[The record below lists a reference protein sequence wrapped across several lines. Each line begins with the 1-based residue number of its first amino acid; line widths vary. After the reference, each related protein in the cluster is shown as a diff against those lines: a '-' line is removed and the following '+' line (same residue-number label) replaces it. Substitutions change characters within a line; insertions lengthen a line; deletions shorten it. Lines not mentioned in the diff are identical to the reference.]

1 MHGLGH
7 FLGLDVHDVGN
18 YKLNGQ
24 DRLLKPGMVLTVEPG
39 IYIASDSDVPEQ
51 YKGIGVRIED
61 DVVVTAT
68 GVDILTADVPKT
80 VKDIEALIQPANK
93 ESKKENTKEGSK
105 A

>member
-1 MHGLGH
+1 
-7 FLGLDVHDVGN
+7 
-18 YKLNGQ
+18 
-24 DRLLKPGMVLTVEPG
+24 MVLTVEPG

-80 VKDIEALIQPANK
+80 VKDIEALMQSANK
-93 ESKKENTKEGSK
+93 ENTLENTVESTVESTVKSTAESKKENTKEGSK